1 MTRQEG
7 KILIEKKVEDFY
19 QNQKIYLSKDF
30 QETEARDRFIDPLF
44 KALGWDF
51 DQTHLKRR
59 FWDVHREYS
68 QKDNSSTKKP
78 DYAFR
83 INQKVRFFVE
93 AKAPWVPL
101 TDKGPV
107 FQAKRYAFSTAGKA
121 PIVILTDFEEFRVFN
136 ALEKPVYNNPLQG
149 LIKAFDITYQ
159 QYMDKWDFLY
169 DNFSKEAVS
178 EGSIDKLRGK
188 IGKNTKTLDKEFLND
203 ITKWR
208 ETLAKNIA
216 IRNTHLGVD
225 EINECVQRILDR
237 IIFIRNL
244 EDRNIEPE
252 NLIFD
257 ILSKKRDIYKNLIPV
272 FRRLDNEYNGLLFK
286 EHISEKIIVD
296 DDKVKNIIKSM
307 TYPQSPYQ
315 FDVIEPEILGRIY
328 EQFLGSKIRL
338 TKNRHVKVELKP
350 EVVHAGG
357 VYYTPQWVVEYI
369 VKNTVGKLIK
379 GKIPEDVSKIKILDP
394 ACGSGS
400 FLIGAFDY
408 VIKYHEEFYSK
419 NFKSRK
425 YKDDYYLTPDG
436 EIHLTLRKK
445 GEILKDNIY
454 GVDIDREATEVA
466 AMSLYLKLLERGFDK
481 GQALLFLKGHI
492 LPDLTTNIKCG
503 NSLIDRDTL
512 LFNDMFGD
520 KDIKPFDWKDVKNGF
535 GEIFKINGGFDCVIG
550 NPPYIR
556 IQEMQKWAPKTV
568 EIYKDNY
575 KSGSRGNFDIYV
587 LFIEKGLSLLNND
600 GIFGMILPNKFFMSD
615 YGENTR
621 TLIGKNVF
629 HIVNFGDGQVFKN
642 ATTYTTLL
650 FLKHSEQKNFKY
662 AKVKKLIENKEKL
675 LNNVAVN
682 DKYKDESIEIGYVEN
697 NDLTEKP
704 WNFAFGE
711 DKKYFEALTN
721 NKLTLNQ
728 ITEKILVGLQTS
740 ADPVYILEFREKR
753 SDTFVLYSKELRED
767 VEIEQDILKPLLK
780 GKEIRR
786 YSSPEIYYW
795 LIFPYKIIVN
805 KAVLFSKNTMN
816 EQFPKTWEYFKKNK
830 KRLLKRADLDKNNW
844 WEYPYPKNLE
854 WFSKPKLITQV
865 LASKASFTSDLDG
878 KCYFVGGGNAGGY
891 GIKLKK
897 EYEHYYYY
905 ILGLLNSKPIDKYLK
920 HISTNFR
927 GGFYSYAKRFIEQL
941 PIYIPNKDDQEKYV
955 LTQNIEEMVKKVL
968 EYKKDGK
975 HREDAD
981 YLERKIDELVEK
993 IYLG

>member
-1 MTRQEG
+1 MTRKEG

-44 KALGWDF
+44 NALGWDF
-51 DQTHLKRR
+51 DQTDLKRR

-149 LIKAFDITYQ
+149 LIKTFDITYQ

-169 DNFSKEAVS
+169 DYFSKEAVS

-237 IIFIRNL
+237 IIFVRNL

-296 DDKVKNIIKSM
+296 DDKIKNIIKSI

-328 EQFLGSKIRL
+328 EQFLGSKIKL
-338 TKNRHVKVELKP
+338 TKNHHVKVELKP

-369 VKNTVGKLIK
+369 VKNTVGKVIT
-379 GKIPEDVSKIKILDP
+379 GKMPEDISKIKILDP

-419 NFKSRK
+419 NLKSRK

-436 EIHLTLRKK
+436 EVHLTLRKK

-466 AMSLYLKLLERGFDK
+466 AMSLYLKLLEGGFDK

-503 NSLIDRDTL
+503 NSLINRETL
-512 LFNDMFGD
+512 FSNNLFGD
-520 KDIKPFDWKDVKNGF
+520 EDIKPFDWKDEKNRF
-535 GEIFKINGGFDCVIG
+535 GEIFKTDGGFDCVIG
-550 NPPYIR
+550 NPPYIKT
-556 IQEMQKWAPKTV
+556 QELQKFQPKTTEV
-568 EIYKDNY
+568 YKENY
-575 KSGSRGNFDIYV
+575 KSASKGNFDIYII
-587 LFIEKGLSLLNND
+587 FIEKALELLSYNGLM
-600 GIFGMILPNKFFMSD
+600 GYICPHKFFNSNYGQNIRNIISD
-615 YGENTR
+615 K
-621 TLIGKNVF
+621 KNVSK
-629 HIVNFGDGQVFKN
+629 ILNFGINQVFGN
-642 ATTYTTLL
+642 ASTYTCLL
-650 FLKHSEQKNFKY
+650 FLSKTKQKKFKY
-662 AKVKKLIENKEKL
+662 
-675 LNNVAVN
+675 
-682 DKYKDESIEIGYVEN
+682 
-697 NDLTEKP
+697 
-704 WNFAFGE
+704 F
-711 DKKYFEALTN
+711 
-721 NKLTLNQ
+721 
-728 ITEKILVGLQTS
+728 
-740 ADPVYILEFREKR
+740 
-753 SDTFVLYSKELRED
+753 
-767 VEIEQDILKPLLK
+767 
-780 GKEIRR
+780 
-786 YSSPEIYYW
+786 
-795 LIFPYKIIVN
+795 
-805 KAVLFSKNTMN
+805 
-816 EQFPKTWEYFKKNK
+816 
-830 KRLLKRADLDKNNW
+830 
-844 WEYPYPKNLE
+844 
-854 WFSKPKLITQV
+854 
-865 LASKASFTSDLDG
+865 
-878 KCYFVGGGNAGGY
+878 
-891 GIKLKK
+891 
-897 EYEHYYYY
+897 
-905 ILGLLNSKPIDKYLK
+905 
-920 HISTNFR
+920 
-927 GGFYSYAKRFIEQL
+927 
-941 PIYIPNKDDQEKYV
+941 
-955 LTQNIEEMVKKVL
+955 
-968 EYKKDGK
+968 
-975 HREDAD
+975 
-981 YLERKIDELVEK
+981 
-993 IYLG
+993 